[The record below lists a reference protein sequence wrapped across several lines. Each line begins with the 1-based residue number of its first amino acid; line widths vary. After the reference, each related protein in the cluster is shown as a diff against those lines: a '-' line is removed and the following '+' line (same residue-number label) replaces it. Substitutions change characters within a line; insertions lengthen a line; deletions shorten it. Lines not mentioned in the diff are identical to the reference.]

1 MPVFLRAEGWEQSAM
16 PSAVFANTV
25 SPTNPPSSPLR
36 RPCSLIKGDKR
47 RRAMGR
53 GGETTMPLHPRPL
66 STLKCDESRL
76 KTHCSEG
83 SSSSALSALV
93 TAGGSR
99 SCDQSDPGA
108 GASRWRRQPCRC
120 SGSSGFRCLVCTR
133 APAAVPPFAWIMQST
148 PSHQFVKSGSNHS
161 GTEQAAVAT
170 ACAFDPEAVA
180 SAQPGR
186 GWRTHHA
193 VHGGPRKMMA
203 RDMHAIVSR
212 VQGRADVL
220 ARALRPSTQDGKH
233 LSWLSQK

>member
-1 MPVFLRAEGWEQSAM
+1 M

-25 SPTNPPSSPLR
+25 SPTNPPSSPLK

-148 PSHQFVKSGSNHS
+148 PSNQFVKSESNHS
-161 GTEQAAVAT
+161 GTEQPLGSGRDSVCVRSRSSRERAARQGVAHT
-170 ACAFDPEAVA
+170 
-180 SAQPGR
+180 
-186 GWRTHHA
+186 
-193 VHGGPRKMMA
+193 PR
-203 RDMHAIVSR
+203 
-212 VQGRADVL
+212 
-220 ARALRPSTQDGKH
+220 RPQWSTQNDGSGYACH
-233 LSWLSQK
+233 SVSCTGTG